1 MKNALDT
8 IVATLSKEEVR
19 FFKLFLKRTNNKN
32 RKDVDLF
39 DLMRNKNGD
48 FTTKEALIKLEVNTN
63 NYYHIAYFLFYY

>member
-1 MKNALDT
+1 MNNALDT

-39 DLMRNKNGD
+39 DLMRNKRG
-48 FTTKEALIKLEVNTN
+48 VN
-63 NYYHIAYFLFYY
+63 ADCS